1 MIHCNLKHLIGKTIV
16 KITDNDYIFNFHY
29 VFLQL
34 ETYSERFDLC
44 YNKYSSTNLTVLN
57 PLQLIGIIGKPIK
70 DIFIKEKDY
79 GIDLHIITDIEYIL
93 NIKNIK
99 NINIYIG
106 D

>member
-1 MIHCNLKHLIGKTIV
+1 MIHCDLKHLIGKTII
-16 KITDNDYIFNFHY
+16 KITDNDYIFSFHS

-44 YNKYSSTNLTVLN
+44 YNHFESEGKIKFN
-57 PLQLIGIIGKPIK
+57 PLQLLGITGKPIK
-70 DIFIKEKDY
+70 DIFIKEKNY
-79 GIDLHIITDIEYIL
+79 GIDLHIITDSEYVL
-93 NIKNIK
+93 NIENIK